1 MQVRESGGRRISDE
15 SGAMVRVMADKCQ
28 QSGATWSITPNID
41 TRTLLG
47 ALVNFSYERA
57 YTSIVLLTTRTLRP
71 IRATSMPSERGVDE
85 RGSVCAPRWEGA
97 LATHTTPHLVKAKGA
112 EGARFQ
118 IQHSVRGV
126 KPKEHTDVA
135 RPKRVHHSA
144 NHTLRPSRTHTCH
157 HHCCTSETWR
167 GCAPHCGNHS
177 GGSVAH
183 SGSRTLAGRCECFD
197 PPKLIHTCPAFFSCA
212 SSMDSLRAR
221 HTRGESGCL
230 TARRTTLKPHTSTDT
245 RAPHSQLPGTSSLSQ
260 SLFLNIHQ

>member
-118 IQHSVRGV
+118 AQHSVRGV

-183 SGSRTLAGRCECFD
+183 SGSRTLDGRCECFD
-197 PPKLIHTCPAFFSCA
+197 PPKLIKTCPAFFRV
-212 SSMDSLRAR
+212 RAAWIACEHGTHEVR
-221 HTRGESGCL
+221 VAVLLHV
-230 TARRTTLKPHTSTDT
+230 
-245 RAPHSQLPGTSSLSQ
+245 APHSNRTPRQTHAPLTHSCQGHHHCRSRCS
-260 SLFLNIHQ
+260 